1 MRDWLTRIRLPGEVI
16 LIVALGFLGW
26 WLQGAL
32 SDLAVA
38 KALADDR
45 AEEQAQLQVQL
56 EDASER
62 TRADSIVLE
71 RARDSLRIEREEAQ
85 EEIDEAEQD
94 EAEATV
100 RAAEAGADLDA
111 TLDSLAKVIPVE
123 LRPLVAIALKQH
135 EEEQKADQDVR
146 EAFRAQL
153 RGAARIHMADSTEI
167 VRLDRQLA
175 TERAEKALAIESNR
189 LYEEEVGLLRDAL
202 PSGIFGHIGSFAKG
216 LVTGVALTKAVG
228 SLLPKR

>member
-1 MRDWLTRIRLPGEVI
+1 MRAWLTRIRLPSEVI

-26 WLQGAL
+26 WLKGAI

-38 KALADDR
+38 KALAEDR
-45 AEEQAQLQVQL
+45 AEAQEELQVQI

-62 TRADSIVLE
+62 TRTDSIALE

-111 TLDSLAKVIPVE
+111 TLDSLSVVVPVD
-123 LRPLVAIALKQH
+123 LRPLVAIAQAQH

-189 LYEEEVGLLRDAL
+189 LYEEEVGFLRDAL
-202 PSGIFGHIGSFAKG
+202 PSGIFGHIGSFVRG
-216 LVTGVALTKAVG
+216 LGTGVAAGVFISKL
-228 SLLPKR
+228 

>member
-1 MRDWLTRIRLPGEVI
+1 MV
-16 LIVALGFLGW
+16 LGFLGW

-62 TRADSIVLE
+62 TRADSIALE

-111 TLDSLAKVIPVE
+111 TLDSLSVVVPVD
-123 LRPLVAIALKQH
+123 LRPLVAIAQKQH

-153 RGAARIHMADSTEI
+153 RGAARIHVVDSTEI

-189 LYEEEVGLLRDAL
+189 LYEEEVGFLRDAL
-202 PSGIFGHIGSFAKG
+202 PSGIFGHIGSFVRG
-216 LVTGVALTKAVG
+216 LGTGVAAGVFISKL
-228 SLLPKR
+228 